1 MMPFSCRYTK
11 HCVSRPD
18 CNTTTKDW
26 FSRFDSHGHALTH
39 CVLTPNTDSL
49 ILGIVDDILSKTEV
63 RVLSETIQ
71 MQLVR
76 PEEFRRRATRRG
88 AASGEPQFLLQKEL
102 DQAVER
108 ESQARTVASALAV
121 VSLVSVVVAIASSRR
136 S

>member
-1 MMPFSCRYTK
+1 M
-11 HCVSRPD
+11 D
-18 CNTTTKDW
+18 
-26 FSRFDSHGHALTH
+26 ALTL
-39 CVLTPNTDSL
+39 CVLTSNTDSL
-49 ILGIVDDILSKTEV
+49 IIGIVDDILSKTEV

-88 AASGEPQFLLQKEL
+88 AASGESQLVLLKEL

-108 ESQARTVASALAV
+108 ESRTRTVASALAV